1 MKLATIALAFSI
13 IAASAAEPKTTAAP
27 KGHVSA
33 WTGVKELVVVMQS
46 ASGSSCKGSVRF
58 TQVGEKIKVTAEIEG
73 LTPGQKHA
81 IHVHEFGDVTA
92 PDGMGTGGHYNPEGH
107 QHGLTSQNNRHAG
120 DLGNLQADD
129 KGKAHYE
136 VIVENISLV
145 GLKNPIIGRAVIIHA
160 KADDGGQPVGNA
172 GARIAQG
179 VIGLAKPP
187 APAPKPVSK

>member
-1 MKLATIALAFSI
+1 MKLTPLILALSLV
-13 IAASAAEPKTTAAP
+13 AANAAEPKKPDAP

-33 WTGVKELVVVMQS
+33 WAGIKELVTVMQS

-58 TQVGEKIKVTAEIEG
+58 ILAGEKIKVVAEIEG

-81 IHVHEFGDVTA
+81 IHIHEFGDVTS

-107 QHGLTSQNNRHAG
+107 AHGLTSLNSRHAG

-136 VIVENISLV
+136 VTIDNISLV

-160 KADDGGQPVGNA
+160 KPDDGGQPVGNA
-172 GARIAQG
+172 GARISQG
-179 VIGLAKPP
+179 VIGLAKPT
-187 APAPKPVSK
+187 APKPVAK